1 MIRTHV
7 IIVDGTLSR
16 LEEGQETNAG
26 ILYKLLREVK
36 PRTDLTIYYHP
47 GIQGTGLSKWVKVAA
62 GIGINL
68 TISAGYRQLSK
79 FYNPGDRI
87 MLFGFSR
94 GAYSV
99 RSLAGM
105 ITRIGLL
112 HREHVTDRRVE
123 RAFRHYE
130 TDEITPA
137 SRAFTRAY
145 CHDNIKIELIGVWDT
160 VKALGIDYPLL
171 WRIAPMATDFH
182 DHQLSPTIANAFQA
196 LALDETRK
204 AYEPILWNK
213 IEDFPGHAE
222 QLWFPGAHA
231 DIGGHVASEID
242 ARALSN
248 IPLVWMLEKAE
259 SCALP
264 LPANWR
270 DRFTTDPAAPM
281 VGNMGGMGKT
291 FIRRARRKA
300 CMTPFDA
307 LHPSVLDRMSAL
319 PKYQPKAMIGDD
331 HLIARHAPA
340 V

>member
-7 IIVDGTLSR
+7 VIVDGTLSR
-16 LEEGQETNAG
+16 LEDGQETNAG

-36 PRTDLTIYYHP
+36 PRTDLTVYYHP

-68 TISAGYRQLSK
+68 TISASYRQLSTY
-79 FYNPGDRI
+79 YNPGDRI

-112 HREHVTDRRVE
+112 QREHVTDRRVE

-130 TDEITPA
+130 TDEVTPA
-137 SRAFTRAY
+137 ARAFTRAY

-160 VKALGIDYPLL
+160 VKALGIQYPLL

-182 DHQLSPTIANAFQA
+182 DHHLSASIANAYQA

-204 AYEPILWNK
+204 AYEPILWD
-213 IEDFPGHAE
+213 ETDDFPGHAE

-231 DIGGHVASEID
+231 DVGGHVASD
-242 ARALSN
+242 MSARHLSN
-248 IPLVWMLEKAE
+248 IPLVWMLERAE
-259 SCALP
+259 RSGLP
-264 LPANWR
+264 LPSGWQAR
-270 DRFTTDPAAPM
+270 YPADPAAPM
-281 VGNMGGMGKT
+281 IGNLGGMGKT

-307 LHPSVLDRMSAL
+307 LHPSVLDRMKAL
-319 PKYQPKAMIGDD
+319 PKYQPKAIIGDD
-331 HLIARHAPA
+331 HLIARPA
-340 V
+340 TAG

>member
-7 IIVDGTLSR
+7 VIVDGTLSR
-16 LEEGQETNAG
+16 LEDGQETNAG

-36 PRTDLTIYYHP
+36 PRTDLTVYYHP
-47 GIQGTGLSKWVKVAA
+47 GIQGMGFSKWVRVAA
-62 GIGINL
+62 GVGINL
-68 TISAGYRQLSK
+68 TISASYRHLSK

-112 HREHVTDRRVE
+112 QREHVTDRRID
-123 RAFRHYE
+123 RAFTHYE
-130 TDEITPA
+130 RDEATPA

-145 CHDNIKIELIGVWDT
+145 CHDNVQIELIGVWDT
-160 VKALGIDYPLL
+160 VKALGIQYPLL

-182 DHQLSPTIANAFQA
+182 DHHLSTSIAHAYQA

-204 AYEPILWNK
+204 AYEPILWDE
-213 IEDFPGHAE
+213 IEDFPGHSE

-231 DIGGHVASEID
+231 DIGGHVGGDEA
-242 ARALSN
+242 ARQLAN

-259 SCALP
+259 GCGLP
-264 LPANWR
+264 LPGGWR
-270 DRFTTDPAAPM
+270 NRFLTDPAAPM
-281 VGNMGGMGKT
+281 IGNLGGMGKT

-300 CMTPFDA
+300 CMTPFEA
-307 LHPSVLDRMSAL
+307 LHPSVLDRMKAL
-319 PKYQPKAMIGDD
+319 PKYQPKALIGDD
-331 HLIARHAPA
+331 HLIARPA
-340 V
+340 VAG